1 MLVVVAI
8 LLLLVIA
15 VIFTRAPLDVA
26 MAGCLL
32 LLVLTGQVSPE
43 SAFLGFSNTA
53 VLMIGALFVVASGL
67 RQTGAIDRIA
77 PALIG
82 RPMNVRAVIGRLG
95 LPVTALSGV
104 MNTTPLVAMFL
115 PVALD
120 ISRRLRISPSRVLMP
135 LSFAGILGGQ
145 LTLVGTASNILVD
158 GLYSEQIAMWAAAG
172 VEVDPRWILE
182 GPARFLAV
190 GVSGIVAA
198 TLGLVFLVAIGP
210 LILPDRGVDTSNEDT
225 ERYEV
230 RFEVQDGGPIEG
242 RTIEQAGLRHLPDLF
257 LATVERSNKRLAAIG
272 PDESLQPGD
281 ILCFVGSTSGV
292 GELRGIAGIEAEDAQ
307 ATKVDAPTPIRTMV
321 EAVVAPNASF
331 VGRTVRESQFR
342 TIYNAAILAVHRR
355 GTRIEG
361 RIGDISLEAGDVLLL
376 ETHQGFLTSHGRGNA
391 FYLATSVEN
400 ARFPRHD
407 RAPIAIAT
415 LLGMIICLATGML
428 TPVVATWLAA
438 LTMVGTGC
446 VNASMARKSIDFSV
460 LITIG
465 AAIGIGMAVAESGLG
480 TTIGQGLVDS
490 VRTIGGGDRVLLA
503 AIVIAA
509 SLIAQFATNFG
520 AAVIM
525 FPVAIST
532 ALATGANPLPFVLGV
547 MAGAGSNFLT
557 PFGYQ
562 TNLMVFGPGRYRFL
576 DFPRLGIPLLVIVI
590 VSATVMIPVAFP
602 FH

>member
-1 MLVVVAI
+1 MLIVVAI
-8 LLLLVIA
+8 LLLLVTA

-26 MAGCLL
+26 MVGCLL
-32 LLVLTGQVSPE
+32 LLVLTGQVAPE

-77 PALIG
+77 PMLIG
-82 RPMNVRAVIGRLG
+82 RPMSIRAVIGRLG
-95 LPVTALSGV
+95 TPVTVLSGF

-115 PVALD
+115 PVTLD
-120 ISRRLRISPSRVLMP
+120 LSRRLKVSPSRVLMP

-145 LTLVGTASNILVD
+145 LTLVGTASNIVID
-158 GLYSEQIAMWAAAG
+158 GLYDEQISAWAAAG
-172 VEVDPRWILE
+172 IEIDPAWVLE

-198 TLGLVFLVAIGP
+198 ILGLLFLVIAGP
-210 LILPDRGVDTSNEDT
+210 WILPDRGMDTSNEDT
-225 ERYEV
+225 DRYEV
-230 RFEVQDGGPIEG
+230 RFEVQAGGPIAG
-242 RTIEQAGLRHLPDLF
+242 KTIEQAGLRHLPDLF
-257 LATVERSNKRLAAIG
+257 LVAVERGGKRLAAIG

-281 ILCFVGSTSGV
+281 ILCFVGSTTGV
-292 GELRGIAGIEAEDAQ
+292 RELRSIAGIEVEDKQ
-307 ATKVDAPTPIRTMV
+307 ASKVDAPTPIRTMV
-321 EAVVAPNASF
+321 EAVISPTASF

-400 ARFPRHD
+400 ARFPRHE
-407 RAPIAIAT
+407 RAPVAIAI
-415 LLGMIICLATGML
+415 LLGMIISLATGL
-428 TPVVATWLAA
+428 LSPVVATWVAA
-438 LTMVGTGC
+438 LAMVGTRC
-446 VNASMARKSIDFSV
+446 VNASIARKSIDFSV

-480 TTIGQGLVDS
+480 AAVGNGLVDV
-490 VRTIGGGDRVLLA
+490 VRSIGGGERLLLA
-503 AIVIAA
+503 TVVIAA

-520 AAVIM
+520 SAVIM
-525 FPVAIST
+525 FPVAVST
-532 ALATGANPLPFVLGV
+532 ATATGASPLPFVLGV

-562 TNLMVFGPGRYRFL
+562 TNLMVYGPGRYRFL
-576 DFPRLGIPLLVIVI
+576 DFPRLGLPLLLIVI
-590 VSATVMIPVAFP
+590 ASATIMIPVAFP
-602 FH
+602 FR

>member
-1 MLVVVAI
+1 MLIVVAI

-26 MAGCLL
+26 MVGCLL
-32 LLVLTGQVSPE
+32 LLVLTGQVAPE

-82 RPMNVRAVIGRLG
+82 RPMNVRSTIGRVS
-95 LPVTALSGV
+95 LPVTALSGF

-115 PVALD
+115 PVSLD
-120 ISRRLRISPSRVLMP
+120 ISRRLKVSPSRVLMP

-145 LTLVGTASNILVD
+145 LTLVGTASNIVVD
-158 GLYSEQIAMWAAAG
+158 GLYGEQIATWTAAG
-172 VEVDPRWILE
+172 MEVDSSWLLD
-182 GPARFLAV
+182 GPARFFAV

-198 TLGLVFLVAIGP
+198 IVGLLFLVIVGP
-210 LILPDRGVDTSNEDT
+210 LLLPDRGRDVSNEDT
-225 ERYEV
+225 DRYEV
-230 RFEVQDGGPIEG
+230 RFEVQSGGPIAG
-242 RTIEQAGLRHLPDLF
+242 KTIEQAGLRHLPDLF
-257 LATVERSNKRLAAIG
+257 LAAVERSNKRLAAIS

-307 ATKVDAPTPIRTMV
+307 ATKIDAPTPIRTMV
-321 EAVVAPNASF
+321 ETVVAPTASF

-361 RIGDISLEAGDVLLL
+361 RIGDISLRAGDVLLL
-376 ETHQGFLTSHGRGNA
+376 ETHQGFRTSHGRGNA
-391 FYLATSVEN
+391 FYLATSVDN
-400 ARFPRHD
+400 ARFPRHE
-407 RAPIAIAT
+407 RAPIAIAI
-415 LLGMIICLATGML
+415 LLGMIACLATGLL

-438 LTMVGTGC
+438 LAMVGTRC
-446 VNASMARKSIDFSV
+446 INASMARKSIDFSV

-480 TTIGQGLVDS
+480 ATVGQGLVDL
-490 VRTIGGGDRVLLA
+490 VRTLGGGDRLLLA
-503 AIVIAA
+503 TIVIAA

-520 AAVIM
+520 SAVIM

-576 DFPRLGIPLLVIVI
+576 DFPRLGLPLLLIVI
-590 VSATVMIPVAFP
+590 ASATIMIPVVFP
-602 FH
+602 FR